1 MNPFKLV
8 LDFWRVGMPDKIAYR
23 PSFPDEEMRE
33 LNLKLIEEEFEE
45 LIIATGQEDLVETA
59 DAIIDLIYVTIG
71 MAITHGIP
79 IEEVFA
85 EVHRTNMAKFPD
97 GKVILNPYGKIMKPE
112 GWEPPNIER
121 ILQGAWRRA
130 ASRDV

>member
-1 MNPFKLV
+1 VNPFKMV
-8 LDFWRVGMPDKIAYR
+8 LDFWRIGHPDKIAEE

-33 LNLKLIEEEFEE
+33 LNLKLIEEEFKE
-45 LIIATGQEDLVETA
+45 LILATGQDDIVETA
-59 DAIIDLIYVTIG
+59 DAIVDLIYVTIG

-97 GKVILNPYGKIMKPE
+97 GKVTLNHYGKIMKPE

-121 ILQGAWRRA
+121 ILSSAEG
-130 ASRDV
+130 SR